1 MKKSNNIGRRLGSI
15 ILALALMLGI
25 TTNVFAGWET
35 YNSGISANGVYL
47 QETWV
52 GGKQCINFWKN
63 GEWVRNIAGEG
74 HTLWINSIPVL
85 YTLYDTQH
93 WCYDQYGN
101 CFAIDNNQ
109 KLLLCRINSTG
120 FVVNNSITGCTGFAR
135 DNNKVGYLLYTNN
148 GNYNLSDLLN
158 GTVSNTNQTTA
169 VPSLAPYS
177 YDDIV
182 TQHNNYYWYD
192 YNGRQFTYKILGKC
206 LYCNDELISDDVK
219 KIAFAYGSLIYVT
232 DLKPSKVY
240 KISIGKVN
248 GSTPIGTKFKGFD
261 YDSKGWVISVQLEG
275 KTVNVN
281 SNYSNSSNNSSNNN
295 YNYNYGYSYP
305 YVKVSGDYYYYYAS
319 KSKYYKYSW
328 DGSSLYYK
336 GTNNINSNLLISS
349 SVYDI
354 TFWNG
359 YIVYAFSSGKVYKLG
374 LGKGSSSSKKQVGKK
389 PDFSY
394 FDGEG
399 YISEGYYNTDGRY
412 ISFDDSSN
420 IDEDYPYVEW
430 YVKNYGNYYCYNK
443 SNTKTYEYCLK
454 NSTLYYDGE
463 KLEKSVKKVTFSD
476 EGYIIYATTSGYVY
490 AYPVGKTSSSYR
502 KYIGKYFEYFD
513 DDDYMSDGYYNKYDD
528 YVDFDF

>member
-15 ILALALMLGI
+15 ILALALMLGM

-109 KLLLCRINSTG
+109 KLLLCRVNSTG
-120 FVVNNSITGCTGFAR
+120 FVVNNSITGCTGFQR
-135 DNNKVGYLLYTNN
+135 DNNKVGYLLYTNY

-158 GTVSNTNQTTA
+158 GTTGNANSGTTITSN
-169 VPSLAPYS
+169 APYS

-182 TQHNNYYWYD
+182 TQKDDFYYYNYKGKEYS
-192 YNGRQFTYKILGKC
+192 YNILGNKF
-206 LYCNDELISDDVK
+206 YCGLNLIEYDVER
-219 KIAFAYGSLIYVT
+219 FGFSYGYVVYVVKS
-232 DLKPSKVY
+232 KPSVVY
-240 KISIGKVN
+240 RLPIGKT
-248 GSTPIGTKFKGFD
+248 SEAKEIGRKFESFV
-261 YDSKGWVISVQLEG
+261 YDSSGWVISVQLEG

-305 YVKVSGDYYYYYAS
+305 RVKEENGYYYYYTS
-319 KSKYYKYSW
+319 TNKYYKYYLR
-328 DGSSLYYK
+328 GSSLYYK
-336 GTNNINSNLLISS
+336 GTNNSRSDTLITNSADE
-349 SVYDI
+349 VTFYD
-354 TFWNG
+354 G
-359 YIVYAFSSGKVYKLG
+359 YIVYALSSGKVYKLEV
-374 LGKGSSSSKKQVGKK
+374 GKTSSSYKKQIGTK
-389 PDFSY
+389 FSY
-394 FDGEG
+394 FDE
-399 YISEGYYNTDGRY
+399 YDYMSEGYYDTNDRYINFDGRY
-412 ISFDDSSN
+412 N
-420 IDEDYPYVEW
+420 TDEDYPYVE
-430 YVKNYGNYYCYNK
+430 KSGNYYYYYK
-443 SNTKTYEYCLK
+443 SNTKNYEYCLK

-463 KLEKSVKKVTFSD
+463 RLETSVKEVTFSD
-476 EGYIIYATTSGYVY
+476 EGYIIYATTGNYVY
-490 AYPVGKTSSSYR
+490 SYPVGKTSSSYR

-513 DDDYMSDGYYNKYDD
+513 DDDYMSDGYYNKYDN